1 MHLNDLGDA
10 FALAC
15 RHVEDHLTSL
25 QSPGIDAEETK
36 TTDKR
41 IGGNLERQGA
51 ERLLGVGLADF
62 LLFGLRIDTLH
73 VVDVQGA
80 GQVVDDGVKQ
90 GLHALVLERR
100 ATHHGANAKVKR
112 SLADLADDFFGG
124 DAVGVFHV
132 LLKQRLVVFD
142 GALDE
147 AGAVVRNHVLHV
159 FGNLNLVEHG
169 TVVHFFPSVRLI
181 PNQVNNTDEVVF
193 GTDGQLDGDRSSVE
207 LLADLVHHLKEIGAC
222 AVHLVDVAD
231 TRDVVF
237 VGLVPDGL

>member
-10 FALAC
+10 FALAR
-15 RHVEDHLTSL
+15 RHVENHFTSL

-36 TTDKR
+36 ATDEG

-51 ERLLGVGLADF
+51 ERLLGVGLADLF
-62 LLFGLRIDTLH
+62 LFGLRIDTLH

-132 LLKQRLVVFD
+132 FLKQGLVVFN
-142 GALDE
+142 GTLDE
-147 AGAVVRNHVLHV
+147 VGTIFRNHFLHV
-159 FGNLNLVEHG
+159 FGDVDF
-169 TVVHFFPSVRLI
+169 VVDGAIVGFFPSVRLI
-181 PNQVNNTDEVVF
+181 PNQVNDTDELVF
-193 GTDGQLDGDRSSVE
+193 GTDRQLDGDGSSVE
-207 LLADLVHHLKEIGAC
+207 LLADLVHNLKEIGAC

-237 VGLVPDGL
+237 VGLVPHGL

>member
-10 FALAC
+10 FALAR
-15 RHVEDHLTSL
+15 RHVENHFTSL

-41 IGGNLERQGA
+41 IGGNLEGQGA
-51 ERLLGVGLADF
+51 ERLLGVSLADLF
-62 LLFGLRIDTLH
+62 LFGLRIDTLH

-112 SLADLADDFFGG
+112 SLADLADNLFGG

-132 LLKQRLVVFD
+132 FLKQGLIVFD
-142 GALDE
+142 GALNE
-147 AGAVVRNHVLHV
+147 AGAVVRNHILHV
-159 FGNLNLVEHG
+159 FGNVDF
-169 TVVHFFPSVRLI
+169 VVDGAIVGFFPSVRLI
-181 PNQVNNTDEVVF
+181 RDQVNNTDEFVF
-193 GTDGQLDGDRSSVE
+193 CTDRQLDGNGSSVE
-207 LLADLVHHLKEIGAC
+207 LLADLVQHLKEIGAC

-237 VGLVPDGL
+237 VGLVPHGL